1 MALQQP
7 REEVGKMGAQ
17 RPAHSEVHEAPN
29 ENKLPGRL
37 DFGIKRTEITK
48 GYSGRAPVFGP
59 PVAPVRSDEHGIDA
73 PGLASKA
80 VLGCAQGLERPDAV
94 LPRVWL
100 PRFTSEITQG
110 GFCGG
115 FREDYRKALKR

>member
-37 DFGIKRTEITK
+37 DFGIKRTEVCVAVAATEASTRHSCMML
-48 GYSGRAPVFGP
+48 GRFQPLLPLALAPWHMLLHLCCYSRAN
-59 PVAPVRSDEHGIDA
+59 
-73 PGLASKA
+73 
-80 VLGCAQGLERPDAV
+80 
-94 LPRVWL
+94 
-100 PRFTSEITQG
+100 
-110 GFCGG
+110 
-115 FREDYRKALKR
+115 Y